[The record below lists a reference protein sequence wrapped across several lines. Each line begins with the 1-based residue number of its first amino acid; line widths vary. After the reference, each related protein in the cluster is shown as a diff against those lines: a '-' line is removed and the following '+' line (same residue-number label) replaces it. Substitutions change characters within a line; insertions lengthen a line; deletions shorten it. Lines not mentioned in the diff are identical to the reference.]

1 VDATASK
8 RRRDR
13 VPLRAVAYQN
23 DARWETDHP
32 FARAASVKRVVTDS
46 PVAAI

>member
-13 VPLRAVAYQN
+13 VPLRAVAY
-23 DARWETDHP
+23 HP